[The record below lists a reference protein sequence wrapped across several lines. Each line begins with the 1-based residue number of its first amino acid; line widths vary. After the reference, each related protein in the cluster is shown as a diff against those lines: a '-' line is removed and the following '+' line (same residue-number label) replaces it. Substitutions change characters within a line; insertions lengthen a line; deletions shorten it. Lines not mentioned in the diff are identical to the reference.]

1 MPVKFAELGA
11 KISRLRVLVIGDAML
26 DSYFSGASQRLCQ
39 EAPVPI
45 VDVANRLDM
54 PGGAGNCAANVAALG
69 AKVTLLAVAGAD
81 CEGELLRERLQAC
94 GVPTDDVLLDPERQT
109 LFKARVL
116 CDHHLVVRFD
126 QGTKTPLREPM
137 ERQVLARLTALFDAV
152 DLVIVSDYSYGV
164 LTPAVIERLAQLQR
178 KTPKTL
184 LVDAKQLPLYRHV
197 GMTACKPN
205 YHETLKLLGLVRCE
219 GKRRSEALLP
229 EGERVLAHTGAQ
241 LVAVTLDRE
250 GALFFERGRA
260 PLRTYAQ
267 GAPQTQ
273 AAGAGDTFL
282 CALGLALA
290 AGADTAVASECASA
304 AAAVAVA
311 KPHTALCS
319 WQELLPRLAGEHGPS
334 AELSRL
340 LPLLASYRRDQKQ
353 IVLTNGCF
361 DLLHRGHI
369 AYLEQAKRLGD
380 VLIVGVNTDASI
392 RRLKGPTRPIN
403 SLADRMEV
411 LQGLSSVDHTIAFD
425 EDTPHALIRAIRPD
439 VFVKGGDYTRQ
450 SLPEAELV
458 ESLGGTVRLLPFV
471 ADRSTS
477 SIISRICRVHA
488 EDATPVA

>member
-11 KISRLRVLVIGDAML
+11 RISRLKVLVIGDAML

-45 VDVANRLDM
+45 VDVADRVDM
-54 PGGAGNCAANVAALG
+54 PGGAGNCAANAAALG
-69 AKVTLLAVAGAD
+69 AEVKLLAVAGAD
-81 CEGELLRERLQAC
+81 CEGELLRQRLQAC
-94 GVPTDDVLLDPERQT
+94 GVPDDEVCIDRERQT

-126 QGTKTPLREPM
+126 QGTKTPLLPQLEH
-137 ERQVLARLTALFDAV
+137 QVLARLTALYDIV
-152 DLVIVSDYSYGV
+152 DVVIVSDYSYGV
-164 LTPAVIERLAQLQR
+164 LTAAVIERLAQLQR
-178 KTPKTL
+178 RAPKTL
-184 LVDAKQLPLYRHV
+184 LVDAKQLPAYRHV

-205 YHETLKLLGLVRCE
+205 YHETLKLLGLPRCQ
-219 GKRRSEALLP
+219 GKRRWEALIA
-229 EGERVLAHTGAQ
+229 EGDRVLEQTGAQ

-250 GALFFERGRA
+250 GALFFERGRE
-260 PLRTYAQ
+260 PLRTFAQ
-267 GAPQTQ
+267 GAPQSQ
-273 AAGAGDTFL
+273 VAGAGDTFL

-290 AGADTAVASECASA
+290 AGADTAVASQCASA

-311 KPHTALCS
+311 KPHTALCT
-319 WQELLPRLAGEHGPS
+319 WQELVPRLAGERGPS

-340 LPLLASYRRDQKQ
+340 LPLLESYRREQRQ

-411 LQGLSSVDHTIAFD
+411 LQGLSSVDHAIAFD
-425 EDTPHALIRAIRPD
+425 EDTPHALIRMIRPD
-439 VFVKGGDYTRQ
+439 VFVKGGDYTRAT
-450 SLPEAELV
+450 LPEAELV
-458 ESLGGTVRLLPFV
+458 ESLGGTVQILPFV

-477 SIISRICRVHA
+477 SIISRICRVYA
-488 EDATPVA
+488 DDETPVA